1 MRVYKVSA
9 RSFNT
14 VHRMSLLS
22 LMRAPL
28 LAASLLAPWS
38 PRGSLRLCADFST
51 SRSTFSEEEETFHH
65 GAAARREALHAE
77 LSVRGLSAAE
87 LDNLLTSADYRGS
100 AAFRTYAPTEPSQT
114 QCGAPPQWPLSA
126 PL

>member
-1 MRVYKVSA
+1 
-9 RSFNT
+9 
-14 VHRMSLLS
+14 MSLLS

-28 LAASLLAPWS
+28 LTASLLAPWS
-38 PRGSLRLCADFST
+38 PRGSLRLCANFST

-100 AAFRTYAPTEPSQT
+100 AAFRTYEPTEPSQT